1 MRNRPQWGL
10 VIAVIASMA
19 LGLNSTFAK
28 FAYRA
33 GLDPNTLTALRL
45 NVAALVLWL
54 LFLLRWRALI
64 PISRQALLG
73 CMMMGAANFTA
84 QISYYWGLTRIS
96 ASLGTLIF
104 YLYPAVVIL
113 LLRLR
118 GEALTTRRLARLG
131 IAFVG
136 VALLVDITGRQ
147 VDLIGVLLIL
157 VTILTYALHLVIGQF
172 VVRDVPARTVA
183 LYVISTMAVLAAALR
198 LLVGG
203 SPLPVTWAGWWPV
216 LGIGLL
222 GTVVARLAMFTAIKR
237 VGSTQL
243 ALLGVV
249 EPVITVAVTRVF
261 LGETLT
267 PIQWLG
273 GGLVLASLLLVDL
286 PPKSAAAQA

>member
-10 VIAVIASMA
+10 FVALLANMA

-33 GLDPNTLTALRL
+33 GMDPNTLTAMRL
-45 NVAALVLWL
+45 GVAAVVLWA
-54 LFLLRWRALI
+54 LFLIRWQPLI
-64 PISRQALLG
+64 SISRQALLG
-73 CMMMGAANFTA
+73 CMVMGAANFAA
-84 QISYYWGLTRIS
+84 QISYYWGLTRIN
-96 ASLGTLIF
+96 ASIGTLIF

-131 IAFVG
+131 IALVG
-136 VALLVDITGRQ
+136 VALLVDLTGNR
-147 VDLIGVLLIL
+147 VDMIGVLLVLI
-157 VTILTYALHLVIGQF
+157 TILTYALHLVIGQF

-183 LYVISTMAVLAAALR
+183 LYVISTMALLAAGERLAL
-198 LLVGG
+198 GG

-243 ALLGVV
+243 SLLGVV
-249 EPVITVAVTRVF
+249 EPVITVAVARVF
-261 LGETLT
+261 LGETLA
-267 PIQWLG
+267 PIQWVG

-286 PPKSAAAQA
+286 PPTR

>member
-10 VIAVIASMA
+10 FVALLANLA

-33 GLDPNTLTALRL
+33 GMDPNTLTAMRL
-45 NVAALVLWL
+45 GVAAVVLWA
-54 LFLLRWRALI
+54 LFLIRWQPLI
-64 PISRQALLG
+64 SISRQALLG
-73 CMMMGAANFTA
+73 CMVMGAANFAA
-84 QISYYWGLTRIS
+84 QISYYWGLTRIN
-96 ASLGTLIF
+96 ASIGTLIF

-131 IAFVG
+131 VALIG
-136 VALLVDITGRQ
+136 VALLVDLTGNR
-147 VDLIGVLLIL
+147 VDMIGVLLVLI
-157 VTILTYALHLVIGQF
+157 TILTYALHLVIGQF
-172 VVRDVPARTVA
+172 VVRDVPSRTVA
-183 LYVISTMAVLAAALR
+183 LYVISTMALLAAGERLAL
-198 LLVGG
+198 GG

-243 ALLGVV
+243 SLLGVV
-249 EPVITVAVTRVF
+249 EPLITVAVARAF
-261 LGETLT
+261 LGETLA
-267 PIQWLG
+267 PIQWVG

-286 PPKSAAAQA
+286 PPTR

>member
-10 VIAVIASMA
+10 FVALLANMA

-33 GLDPNTLTALRL
+33 GLDPNTLTAMRL
-45 NVAALVLWL
+45 GVAAVVLWA
-54 LFLLRWRALI
+54 LFITRWRTLI
-64 PISRQALLG
+64 SISRQALLG
-73 CMMMGAANFTA
+73 CMVMGAANFVA
-84 QISYYWGLTRIS
+84 QISYYWGLTRIN
-96 ASLGTLIF
+96 ASIGTLIF

-131 IAFVG
+131 IAVMG
-136 VALLVDITGRQ
+136 VALLVDITGKR
-147 VDLIGVLLIL
+147 VDMIGVLLVLI
-157 VTILTYALHLVIGQF
+157 TILTYALHLVIGQF

-183 LYVISTMAVLAAALR
+183 LYVISTMALLAAGERLAL
-198 LLVGG
+198 GG

-243 ALLGVV
+243 SLLGVV
-249 EPVITVAVTRVF
+249 EPLITVAVARVF
-261 LGETLT
+261 LGETLA
-267 PIQWLG
+267 PIQWVG

-286 PPKSAAAQA
+286 PPKR

>member
-10 VIAVIASMA
+10 FVALLANLA

-33 GLDPNTLTALRL
+33 GMDPNTLTAMRL
-45 NVAALVLWL
+45 GVAAVVLWA
-54 LFLLRWRALI
+54 LFLIRWQPLI
-64 PISRQALLG
+64 SISRQALLG
-73 CMMMGAANFTA
+73 CMVMGAANFAA
-84 QISYYWGLTRIS
+84 QISYYWGLTRIN
-96 ASLGTLIF
+96 ASIGTLIF

-131 IAFVG
+131 VALIG
-136 VALLVDITGRQ
+136 VALLVDLTGNR
-147 VDLIGVLLIL
+147 VDMIGVLLVLI
-157 VTILTYALHLVIGQF
+157 TILTYALHLVIGQF

-183 LYVISTMAVLAAALR
+183 LYVISTMALLAAGERLAL
-198 LLVGG
+198 GG

-243 ALLGVV
+243 SLLGVV
-249 EPVITVAVTRVF
+249 EPLITVAVARAF
-261 LGETLT
+261 LGETLA
-267 PIQWLG
+267 PIQWVG

-286 PPKSAAAQA
+286 PPTR

>member
-10 VIAVIASMA
+10 FVALLANMA

-33 GLDPNTLTALRL
+33 GLDPNTLTAMRL
-45 NVAALVLWL
+45 GVAAVVLWL
-54 LFLLRWRALI
+54 LFITRWQGLI
-64 PISRQALLG
+64 SISRQALLG
-73 CMMMGAANFTA
+73 CMVMGAANFVA
-84 QISYYWGLTRIS
+84 QISYYWGLTRIN
-96 ASLGTLIF
+96 ASIGTLIF

-131 IAFVG
+131 IALIG
-136 VALLVDITGRQ
+136 VALLVDITGNG
-147 VDLIGVLLIL
+147 VDMIGVLLVFI
-157 VTILTYALHLVIGQF
+157 TILTYALHLVIGQF
-172 VVRDVPARTVA
+172 VINDVADATLVA
-183 LYVISTMAVLAAALR
+183 ATCHRPGWRCWPCQASGWRSAAAR
-198 LLVGG
+198 RWSRGRGG
-203 SPLPVTWAGWWPV
+203 DARV
-216 LGIGLL
+216 GLL

-249 EPVITVAVTRVF
+249 EPVITVAVARVF
-261 LGETLT
+261 LGETLA
-267 PIQWLG
+267 PIQWIG

-286 PPKSAAAQA
+286 PPKR

>member
-1 MRNRPQWGL
+1 
-10 VIAVIASMA
+10 MA

-33 GLDPNTLTALRL
+33 GMDPNTLTAMRL
-45 NVAALVLWL
+45 GVAAVVLWA
-54 LFLLRWRALI
+54 LFLIRWQPLI
-64 PISRQALLG
+64 SISRQALLG
-73 CMMMGAANFTA
+73 CMVMGAANFAA
-84 QISYYWGLTRIS
+84 QISYYWGLTRIN
-96 ASLGTLIF
+96 ASIGTLIF

-131 IAFVG
+131 VALIG
-136 VALLVDITGRQ
+136 VALLVDLTGNR
-147 VDLIGVLLIL
+147 VDMIGVLLVLI
-157 VTILTYALHLVIGQF
+157 TILTYALHLVIGQF

-183 LYVISTMAVLAAALR
+183 LYVISTMALLAAGERLAL
-198 LLVGG
+198 GG

-243 ALLGVV
+243 SLLGVV
-249 EPVITVAVTRVF
+249 EPVITVAVARVF
-261 LGETLT
+261 LGETLA
-267 PIQWLG
+267 PIQWVG

-286 PPKSAAAQA
+286 PPKR

>member
-10 VIAVIASMA
+10 FVALLANMA

-33 GLDPNTLTALRL
+33 GMDPNTLTAMRL
-45 NVAALVLWL
+45 GVAAVVLWA
-54 LFLLRWRALI
+54 LFLTRWRTLI
-64 PISRQALLG
+64 SISRQALLG
-73 CMMMGAANFTA
+73 CMVMGAANFVA
-84 QISYYWGLTRIS
+84 QISYYWGLTRIN
-96 ASLGTLIF
+96 ASIGTLIF

-131 IAFVG
+131 IAVMG
-136 VALLVDITGRQ
+136 VALLVDITGKR
-147 VDLIGVLLIL
+147 VDMIGVLLVLI
-157 VTILTYALHLVIGQF
+157 TILTYALHLVIGQF

-183 LYVISTMAVLAAALR
+183 LYVISTMALLAAGER
-198 LLVGG
+198 LAVGG

-243 ALLGVV
+243 SLLGVV
-249 EPVITVAVTRVF
+249 EPLITVAVARVF
-261 LGETLT
+261 LGETLA
-267 PIQWLG
+267 PIQWVG

-286 PPKSAAAQA
+286 PPKR

>member
-10 VIAVIASMA
+10 FVALLANLA

-33 GLDPNTLTALRL
+33 GMDPNTLTAMRL
-45 NVAALVLWL
+45 GVAAVVLWA
-54 LFLLRWRALI
+54 LFLIRWQPLI
-64 PISRQALLG
+64 SISRQALLG
-73 CMMMGAANFTA
+73 CMVMGAANFAA
-84 QISYYWGLTRIS
+84 QISYYWGLTRIN
-96 ASLGTLIF
+96 ASIGTLIF

-131 IAFVG
+131 VALIG
-136 VALLVDITGRQ
+136 VALLVDLTGNR
-147 VDLIGVLLIL
+147 VDMIGVLLVLI
-157 VTILTYALHLVIGQF
+157 TILTYALHLVIGQF

-183 LYVISTMAVLAAALR
+183 LYVISTMALLAAGERLAL
-198 LLVGG
+198 GG

-243 ALLGVV
+243 SLLGGV
-249 EPVITVAVTRVF
+249 EPLITVAVARAF
-261 LGETLT
+261 LGETLS
-267 PIQWLG
+267 PIQWVG

-286 PPKSAAAQA
+286 PPKR

>member
-10 VIAVIASMA
+10 FVALLANMA

-33 GLDPNTLTALRL
+33 GMDPNTLTAMRL
-45 NVAALVLWL
+45 GVAAVVLWA
-54 LFLLRWRALI
+54 LFLARWQSLI
-64 PISRQALLG
+64 PISRPALLG
-73 CMMMGAANFTA
+73 CMVMGAANFAA
-84 QISYYWGLTRIS
+84 QISYYWGLTRIN
-96 ASLGTLIF
+96 ASIGTLIF

-131 IAFVG
+131 IALVG
-136 VALLVDITGRQ
+136 VALLVDITGNR
-147 VDLIGVLLIL
+147 VDMIGVLLVLI
-157 VTILTYALHLVIGQF
+157 TILTYALHLVIGQF

-183 LYVISTMAVLAAALR
+183 LYVISTMALLAAGERLAL
-198 LLVGG
+198 GG

-243 ALLGVV
+243 SLLGVV
-249 EPVITVAVTRVF
+249 EPVITVAVARVF
-261 LGETLT
+261 LGETLA
-267 PIQWLG
+267 PIQWVG

-286 PPKSAAAQA
+286 PPKR

>member
-10 VIAVIASMA
+10 FVALLANMA

-33 GLDPNTLTALRL
+33 GMDPNTLTAMRL
-45 NVAALVLWL
+45 GVAAVVLWA
-54 LFLLRWRALI
+54 LFITRWQPLI
-64 PISRQALLG
+64 SISRQALLG
-73 CMMMGAANFTA
+73 CIVMGAANFVA
-84 QISYYWGLTRIS
+84 QISYYWGLTRIN
-96 ASLGTLIF
+96 ASIGTLIF

-131 IAFVG
+131 IAVMG
-136 VALLVDITGRQ
+136 VALLVDITGKR
-147 VDLIGVLLIL
+147 VDMIGVLLVLI
-157 VTILTYALHLVIGQF
+157 TILTYALHLVIGQF

-183 LYVISTMAVLAAALR
+183 LYVISTMALLAAGERLAL
-198 LLVGG
+198 GG

-243 ALLGVV
+243 SLLGVV
-249 EPVITVAVTRVF
+249 EPLITVAVARVF
-261 LGETLT
+261 LGETLA
-267 PIQWLG
+267 PIQWVG

-286 PPKSAAAQA
+286 PPKR

>member
-10 VIAVIASMA
+10 FVALLANMA

-33 GLDPNTLTALRL
+33 GLDPNTLTAMRL
-45 NVAALVLWL
+45 GVAAVVLWL
-54 LFLLRWRALI
+54 LFITRWQGLI
-64 PISRQALLG
+64 SISRQALLG
-73 CMMMGAANFTA
+73 CMVMGAANFVA
-84 QISYYWGLTRIS
+84 QISYYWGLTRIN
-96 ASLGTLIF
+96 ASIGTLIF

-131 IAFVG
+131 IALIG
-136 VALLVDITGRQ
+136 VALLVDITGNG
-147 VDLIGVLLIL
+147 VDMIGVLLVFI
-157 VTILTYALHLVIGQF
+157 TILTYALHLVIGQF

-183 LYVISTMAVLAAALR
+183 LYVISTMALLAAGERLAL
-198 LLVGG
+198 GG

-249 EPVITVAVTRVF
+249 EPVITVAVARVF
-261 LGETLT
+261 LGETLA
-267 PIQWLG
+267 PIQWIG

-286 PPKSAAAQA
+286 PPKR